1 MVSLRRDHARMPSR
15 PVTDQQVQ
23 RYMHY
28 RQQHPQAIAAAIGLA
43 RSHGVMSAPL
53 TGPG

>member
-1 MVSLRRDHARMPSR
+1 MPSR

-28 RQQHPQAIAAAIGLA
+28 RQQLPQAIAAAKKLYA
-43 RSHGVMSAPL
+43 K
-53 TGPG
+53 